1 MAKSLKEINEALE
14 NGTDVVAET
23 PKAATTTVEKVA
35 AEPTE
40 KKTPVADRIYKPTVN
55 GIGEAVQLSFKGK
68 QRQFTYNA
76 LMQFA
81 ENGGTSKQIAAKVDP
96 TFIAKAGTEASV
108 AWHLHQ
114 MAHAGIVTIVNPHY
128 MG

>member
-1 MAKSLKEINEALE
+1 MAKSLKEINESLE

-40 KKTPVADRIYKPTVN
+40 KKTPVADRIYRPLRN
-55 GIGEAVQLSFKGK
+55 AIGEAIPMVFKGK

-81 ENGGTSKQIAAKVDP
+81 ETGATSKQVAAAVDS

-114 MAHAGIVTIVNPHY
+114 LANAKQVEISNPTY